1 MIYTIAE
8 ITATIM
14 DCIILF
20 AFLIYSLS
28 FKSLRRFTKI
38 TVTASFFAV
47 MLLNIVILNY
57 HFVLEGAFIAL
68 YFAILFVFSKWAL
81 QGEWWHQLVLVLI
94 GLGGIFVTN
103 TALIIASS
111 IILKEDYAD
120 IILMRNPARIFL
132 LFLSKLILTSLLLPI
147 SSFVRKK
154 KLPLQLTQSIA
165 MIACLL
171 ITIIAGTIIEKM
183 ILDHTVQIL
192 YANIIMI
199 CLAVI
204 DLLLFYVMIQFSA
217 HNQAAMDKIALQT
230 RLIDE
235 EKQLQETLRWSKSVR
250 SLRHDLNNHL
260 LSVRQYIT
268 TGDVQKALSYIDKI
282 AGSLPDIPNITD
294 TNDHTLNAILD
305 LKHMVCNQEGIVLKC
320 YLPESMPD
328 YDDVALNTVL
338 GNLMDNAIEAE
349 RNETEKE
356 IRIAIEIEGD
366 YLHITVQNRIHEPI
380 LVNGKLPETSKKDK
394 QNHGLGLFSVT
405 ETVTQNDGVINF
417 FEKDGWLIIDVLM
430 LYEKVTSSLI
440 SGKK

>member
-1 MIYTIAE
+1 MIYSIAE
-8 ITATIM
+8 ITATVM

-28 FKSLRRFTKI
+28 YKPVIRFTKI
-38 TVTASFFAV
+38 AVTAFFFVA
-47 MLLNIVILNY
+47 MLLNIAILNY
-57 HFVLEGAFIAL
+57 HFVLEGIFIAL
-68 YFAILFVFSKWAL
+68 YFVVLFTFSKLVL
-81 QGEWWHQLVLVLI
+81 QGKWWHQLVLVLI
-94 GLGGIFVTN
+94 GLGAIFVTN

-111 IILKEDYAD
+111 IILKEDYTD

-132 LFLSKLILTSLLLPI
+132 LFLSKLILTSFLLPI
-147 SSFVRKK
+147 SNFVRKK
-154 KLPLQLTQSIA
+154 RFPLQLTQSIA
-165 MIACLL
+165 MIACLM
-171 ITIIAGTIIEKM
+171 ITIIAGTLIEKM
-183 ILDHTVQIL
+183 ILDHMVPIF

-199 CLAVI
+199 CLAII
-204 DLLLFYVMIQFSA
+204 DLLLFYLLIQFSA

-230 RLIDE
+230 RLNDE

-260 LSVRQYIT
+260 LSVRQYISS
-268 TGDVQKALSYIDKI
+268 GDSQKALSYIDKI

-305 LKHMVCNQEGIVLKC
+305 LKRMVCNQEGIALKC
-320 YLPESMPD
+320 YLPDSMPE

-356 IRIAIEIEGD
+356 IRISVEIEGD
-366 YLHITVQNRIHEPI
+366 YLHITVQNRIHAPV
-380 LVNGKLPETSKKDK
+380 LVDGKLPETSKKDK

-417 FEKDGWLIIDVLM
+417 FEKDGWLIVDVLM
-430 LYEKVTSSLI
+430 LCEKTTSPFTTM
-440 SGKK
+440 KR

>member
-8 ITATIM
+8 ITATVM

-28 FKSLRRFTKI
+28 FKPLICFTKI

-47 MLLNIVILNY
+47 MLLNIAVLNY
-57 HFVLEGAFIAL
+57 HFVLEGVFIAM
-68 YFAILFVFSKWAL
+68 YFAVLFAFSKLAL
-81 QGEWWHQLVLVLI
+81 QGKWWHQLVLVLI
-94 GLGGIFVTN
+94 GLGAIFVTN

-111 IILKEDYAD
+111 IILKEDYTD

-132 LFLSKLILTSLLLPI
+132 LFLSKLILTSFLLPI
-147 SSFVRKK
+147 SNFVRKK

-165 MIACLL
+165 MIACLM
-171 ITIIAGTIIEKM
+171 ITIIAGTLIEKM
-183 ILDHTVQIL
+183 ILDHMVPIL

-204 DLLLFYVMIQFSA
+204 DLLLFYLLILFSA

-230 RLIDE
+230 RLNDE
-235 EKQLQETLRWSKSVR
+235 EKQLQETLRWGKSIR
-250 SLRHDLNNHL
+250 SLKHDLNNHL
-260 LSVRQYIT
+260 LSVRQYISQ
-268 TGDVQKALSYIDKI
+268 DDDQKALSYIDKI
-282 AGSLPDIPNITD
+282 VGSLPDIPNITD
-294 TNDHTLNAILD
+294 TNDHTLNTILD
-305 LKHMVCNQEGIVLKC
+305 LKRMMCNQEGIALKC
-320 YLPESMPD
+320 YLPDSMPD

-366 YLHITVQNRIHEPI
+366 YLHITVQNRIHNPV
-380 LVNGKLPETSKKDK
+380 LVDGKLPNTTKSDK
-394 QNHGLGLFSVT
+394 RNHGLGMYSIT
-405 ETVTQNDGVINF
+405 ETVTQNNGAINIY
-417 FEKDGWLIIDVLM
+417 EKDGWFIVDVLM
-430 LYEKVTSSLI
+430 LCDK
-440 SGKK
+440 

>member
-8 ITATIM
+8 ITATVM

-20 AFLIYSLS
+20 AFLIHSLS
-28 FKSLRRFTKI
+28 FKPIICFTKI
-38 TVTASFFAV
+38 AVTVSFFAV
-47 MLLNIVILNY
+47 MLLNIAILNY
-57 HFVLEGAFIAL
+57 HFVLEGMFIAL
-68 YFAILFVFSKWAL
+68 YFVILFAFCKLAL
-81 QGEWWHQLVLVLI
+81 QGKWWHQLVLVLI
-94 GLGGIFVTN
+94 GLGAIFVTN

-111 IILKEDYAD
+111 IILKEDYTD

-132 LFLSKLILTSLLLPI
+132 LFLSKLILTSFLLPI
-147 SSFVRKK
+147 SNFVRKN

-165 MIACLL
+165 MIACLMV
-171 ITIIAGTIIEKM
+171 TIIAGTLIEKM
-183 ILDHTVQIL
+183 ILDHMVPIL

-204 DLLLFYVMIQFSA
+204 DLLLFYVLIQFSA

-230 RLIDE
+230 RLNDE
-235 EKQLQETLRWSKSVR
+235 EKQLQETLRWSKSIR

-305 LKHMVCNQEGIVLKC
+305 LKRMVCKQEGITLKC
-320 YLPESMPD
+320 YLPDSMPA

-349 RNETEKE
+349 RNETDKE
-356 IRIAIEIEGD
+356 IRILVEIEGD
-366 YLHITVQNRIHEPI
+366 FLHITVQNRIYAPV
-380 LVNGKLPETSKKDK
+380 LVDGKLPDTTKRDRS
-394 QNHGLGLFSVT
+394 NHGLGMYSVT
-405 ETVTQNDGVINF
+405 ETVTQNNGAINIY
-417 FEKDGWLIIDVLM
+417 EKDGWFIVDVLM
-430 LYEKVTSSLI
+430 LRDK
-440 SGKK
+440 

>member
-8 ITATIM
+8 ITATVM

-28 FKSLRRFTKI
+28 YKPVIHFTKI
-38 TVTASFFAV
+38 AVTASFFIV
-47 MLLNIVILNY
+47 MLLNIAILNY
-57 HFVLEGAFIAL
+57 HFVLEGVFIAL
-68 YFAILFVFSKWAL
+68 YFAVLFTFSKLVL
-81 QGEWWHQLVLVLI
+81 QGKWWHQLVLVLI
-94 GLGGIFVTN
+94 GLGAIFVTN

-111 IILKEDYAD
+111 IILKEDYTD

-132 LFLSKLILTSLLLPI
+132 LFLSKLILTSFLLPI
-147 SSFVRKK
+147 SNFVRKK
-154 KLPLQLTQSIA
+154 KFPLQLTQSIA
-165 MIACLL
+165 MIACLMV
-171 ITIIAGTIIEKM
+171 TIIAGTLIEKM
-183 ILDHTVQIL
+183 ILDHMVPIL

-199 CLAVI
+199 CLAII
-204 DLLLFYVMIQFSA
+204 DLLLFYLLIQFSA

-230 RLIDE
+230 RLNDE

-260 LSVRQYIT
+260 LSVRLYISS
-268 TGDVQKALSYIDKI
+268 GDSQKALSYIDKI

-305 LKHMVCNQEGIVLKC
+305 LKRMVCNQEGIELKC
-320 YLPESMPD
+320 YLPDSMPE
-328 YDDVALNTVL
+328 YDNVALNTVL

-356 IRIAIEIEGD
+356 IRISVEIEGD
-366 YLHITVQNRIHEPI
+366 YLHITVQNRIHAPV
-380 LVNGKLPETSKKDK
+380 LVDGKLPETSKNDK

-417 FEKDGWLIIDVLM
+417 FEKDGWLIVDVLM
-430 LYEKVTSSLI
+430 LCEKETSPLTTM
-440 SGKK
+440 KR